1 MLGGDWS
8 RLGLLLH
15 KWHAEEAWLASLII
29 RAKTNGENERLL
41 AKANSIV
48 ESVFAADEALV

>member
-1 MLGGDWS
+1 M
-8 RLGLLLH
+8 H

-41 AKANSIV
+41 AKASSIV
-48 ESVFAADEALV
+48 EPVFAGDEALV